1 MNLRVLVVDDHEDIR
16 ETIVAELKGA
26 GYEAEARETPFAA
39 LTALENNCWDVVLTD
54 LRMPS
59 MNGMQLLR
67 EVRER
72 SPETAVIFM
81 TAYGTVKTAVDAM
94 REGATDFLLK
104 PFAFEQ
110 LRVRLERLQEGREL
124 LREVA
129 VLRKALGSSIAYC
142 GLVGTSSQ
150 MRRVFE
156 LIEQFADNPANV
168 LIVGE
173 TGTGKE
179 LVARALHERGSRSS
193 GPFVAV
199 GCTAVPRDL
208 AESELFGHEAGAFT
222 GAVKLH
228 RGRIEQARR
237 GSLFLDDVDD
247 LPVETQSKLL
257 RVLEERTFQRVGGEE
272 LQRADIRLISAT
284 KYDLESLTRQNKFRL
299 DLMYRLKVLVIELAP
314 LRERRD
320 DILPLVRHFLEATAR
335 ERGTEPKAI
344 STSAAER
351 LISHSWPGNVRELRH
366 AVEFAMAVSRGAAIE
381 AQDLPVELNGQQKSA
396 PYVLN
401 LGTQETVDLR
411 VLTEEFERDLI
422 TWALRKAHGNQLKA
436 AAILGIPRTT
446 LQSKL

>member
-1 MNLRVLVVDDHEDIR
+1 
-16 ETIVAELKGA
+16 
-26 GYEAEARETPFAA
+26 
-39 LTALENNCWDVVLTD
+39 
-54 LRMPS
+54 
-59 MNGMQLLR
+59 
-67 EVRER
+67 
-72 SPETAVIFM
+72 M
-81 TAYGTVKTAVDAM
+81 TAYGSVKTAVDAM
-94 REGATDFLLK
+94 REGASDFLLK
-104 PFAFEQ
+104 PFEFEQ
-110 LRVRLERLQEGREL
+110 LRVRLERLREGRDL

-129 VLRKALGSSIAYC
+129 VLRKALGSAIAYC
-142 GLVGTSSQ
+142 GLVGTSPQ

-168 LIVGE
+168 LVVGE

-179 LVARALHERGSRSS
+179 LVARALHARGGRAS

-208 AESELFGHEAGAFT
+208 AESELFGHEAGSFT
-222 GAVKLH
+222 GALKLH

-247 LPVETQSKLL
+247 LPIDLQSKLL

-284 KYDLESLTRQNKFRL
+284 KYDLETLTRQNKFRL

-314 LRERRD
+314 LRERRE
-320 DILPLVRHFLEATAR
+320 DILPLVRHFLETTAR
-335 ERGTEPKAI
+335 ERGTEPKTI

-351 LISHSWPGNVRELRH
+351 LVSHLWPGNVRELRH
-366 AVEFAMAVSRGAAIE
+366 AIEYAMAVSRGPAIE
-381 AQDLPVELNGQQKSA
+381 AQDLPPEIRSTQKFS
-396 PYVLN
+396 PYILN
-401 LGTQETVDLR
+401 LDSQETLNLR
-411 VLTEEFERDLI
+411 DLTEEFERDLI